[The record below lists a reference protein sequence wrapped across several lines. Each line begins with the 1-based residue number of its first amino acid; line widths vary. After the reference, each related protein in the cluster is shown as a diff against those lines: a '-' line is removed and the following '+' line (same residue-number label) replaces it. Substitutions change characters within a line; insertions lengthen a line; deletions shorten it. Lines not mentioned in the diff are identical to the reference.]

1 MDFRLVNQVEI
12 ILVALVLLVSACKPN
27 DIKVKETLAQQA
39 KTLAEAV
46 QNNDFELIADYA
58 HPNLIYL
65 FGGKESF
72 LKAYKEDVLSDPH
85 KILKVEFVSA
95 ESPIFVDNGYQSIV
109 YFRTEATLNNELL
122 ESDQAMLAISDAKGK
137 TWKFVQISGTF
148 EELQEFVP
156 EVSKKLFV
164 E

>member
-1 MDFRLVNQVEI
+1 M
-12 ILVALVLLVSACKPN
+12 VALALFAGACKP
-27 DIKVKETLAQQA
+27 KEINVEDALAEQA
-39 KTLAEAV
+39 KTLARAV
-46 QNNDFELIADYA
+46 QNNDFEVIADYA

-65 FGGKESF
+65 FGGRASF

-85 KILKVEFVSA
+85 KIIKVEFVSA
-95 ESPIFVDNGYQSIV
+95 EPPIMVEDGYQSIV
-109 YFRTEATLNNELL
+109 YFRTEATLDDELL
-122 ESDQAMLAISDAKGK
+122 ESDQAMLAISDMKGE

-148 EELQEFVP
+148 EDLQELVP